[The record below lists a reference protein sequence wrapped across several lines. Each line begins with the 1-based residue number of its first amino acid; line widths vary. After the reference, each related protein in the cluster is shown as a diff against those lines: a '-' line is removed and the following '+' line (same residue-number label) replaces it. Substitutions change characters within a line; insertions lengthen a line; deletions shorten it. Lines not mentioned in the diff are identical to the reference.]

1 MTDPVPID
9 DPTVLGAILANTD
22 ALLLDFDG
30 PICNVFAGYP
40 ATAVADQLRNILTDS
55 GYQLPDHLRHTED
68 PFDLLRHA
76 TTLGETAARYVE
88 AAFTA
93 HEVDAIHTAT
103 PTPGAH
109 DLITTWADTGR
120 PLAIVSNNSH
130 TAITTYLHLY
140 NLHPH
145 IHHIAARTNHRTP
158 LKPNPH
164 LLHQAAHAL
173 HTPPTHCTL
182 IGDTTTDIHAAHT
195 AGIPTIAYANKPHK
209 TATLATTHPAA
220 ITTTITL
227 PLVAIRIRKTPP
239 NPIPS

>member
-1 MTDPVPID
+1 VTIPID
-9 DPTVLGAILANTD
+9 DPETLRAILAHTD

-30 PICNVFAGYP
+30 PICSVFAGYP
-40 ATAVADQLRNILTDS
+40 ASAVADQLRAILTDS
-55 GYQLPDHLRHTED
+55 GYRLPNHLRHTDD

-76 TTLGETAARYVE
+76 TTLGDTAARHVE

-109 DLITTWADTGR
+109 DLITTWTNTGR

-145 IHHIAARTNHRTP
+145 IHHIAARTNHHTP

-164 LLHQAAHAL
+164 LLLQAAQAL
-173 HTPPTHCTL
+173 ATPPTHCTL
-182 IGDTTTDIHAAHT
+182 IGDSTTDIQAAHAAHVT
-195 AGIPTIAYANKPHK
+195 TIAYANKPHK
-209 TATLATTHPAA
+209 TTTLVTTNPTAS
-220 ITTTITL
+220 TTTITL
-227 PLVAIRIRKTPP
+227 LLHPIRMLTTHTQPH
-239 NPIPS
+239 S